1 MTKIKDRIVFI
12 TGANRGIGKAL
23 VKAALNSGARKVY
36 ASARDISKI
45 DDFGDKRVVKIALDI
60 NNRAQ
65 LEAAAKQAAD
75 TQVLINN
82 AGIASF
88 GSALSASFED
98 VERDMKTNYFGTLAA
113 MRAFLPVLEK
123 NKPAAIANVASIAA
137 FVNFP
142 AFGGYCASKAA
153 LFSLTQGARIEL
165 ASKGIAVH
173 SINPGPIDTD
183 MARDIQME
191 KTSPEET
198 AAAIIKALEA
208 GEPDIF
214 PDKGGREMFETW
226 SKNYR
231 DLEASVAEMM
241 QQQDEAA

>member
-1 MTKIKDRIVFI
+1 MTQIKDRIIFI

-23 VKAALNSGARKVY
+23 VKAALDGGAKKVY

-65 LEAAAKQAAD
+65 LETAAKQAGD

-98 VERDMKTNYFGTLAA
+98 VERDMKTNYFGTLAV
-113 MRAFLPVLEK
+113 MRAFLPALEK
-123 NKPAAIANVASIAA
+123 NKPAAIANVCSIAS

-142 AFGGYCASKAA
+142 FIGGYCASKAA
-153 LFSLTQGARIEL
+153 LYSITQGARIEL
-165 ASKGIAVH
+165 AAKGIAVH
-173 SINPGPIDTD
+173 AICPGPIDTD
-183 MARDIQME
+183 MARDIEME
-191 KTSPEET
+191 KTSPEDT
-198 AAAIIKALEA
+198 AAAIIKGLEA
-208 GEPDIF
+208 GEADIF
-214 PDKGGREMFETW
+214 PDKGGREIFAVW

-231 DLEASVAEMM
+231 DLEASVAGTMP
-241 QQQDEAA
+241 QDEAA

>member
-1 MTKIKDRIVFI
+1 MTQIKDRIIFI

-23 VKAALNSGARKVY
+23 VKAALDRGAKKVY
-36 ASARDISKI
+36 ASARDTAKI
-45 DDFGDKRVVKIALDI
+45 DDFGDKRVVKIKLDI
-60 NNRAQ
+60 NDKAQ
-65 LEAAAKQAAD
+65 REAAAKQASD

-82 AGIASF
+82 AGIATS
-88 GSALSASFED
+88 GSGISSPMED
-98 VERDMKTNYFGTLAA
+98 IERDMKTNYFGTLAA
-113 MRAFLPVLEK
+113 MRAFLPALEK
-123 NKPAAIANVASIAA
+123 NKPSAIANVASIAA

-153 LFSLTQGARIEL
+153 LFSITQGARLEL
-165 ASKGIAVH
+165 AAKGISVH

-198 AAAIIKALEA
+198 AASIIRALEA
-208 GEPDIF
+208 GEADIF
-214 PDKGGREMFETW
+214 PDAGGRAMFETW

-231 DLEASVAEMM
+231 DLEASVADMM
-241 QQQDEAA
+241 KQDQAA